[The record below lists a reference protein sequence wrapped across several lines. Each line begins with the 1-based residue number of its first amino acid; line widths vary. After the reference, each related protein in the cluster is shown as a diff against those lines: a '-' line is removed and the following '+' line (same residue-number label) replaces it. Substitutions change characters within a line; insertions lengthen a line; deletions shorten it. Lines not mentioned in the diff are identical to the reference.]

1 MKKLIIFLVLI
12 NYFGS
17 KAQITKYS
25 NEFLAIGVGAHALG
39 MSNARTASVN
49 DVTSGYFNP
58 AGLANLSQG
67 IKTQGALMHS
77 EYFAGIAK
85 YDYFG
90 VARRIDSSSVAS
102 LNVIRLGA
110 IQRGTN
116 AATGSHH
123 IL

>member
-17 KAQITKYS
+17 KAQIAKYS

-39 MSNARTASVN
+39 MSNSRVASVN

-85 YDYFG
+85 YDYFNSFENIPNF
-90 VARRIDSSSVAS
+90 REK
-102 LNVIRLGA
+102 NVNYISICLSIWR
-110 IQRGTN
+110 N
-116 AATGSHH
+116 EFF
-123 IL
+123 

>member
-17 KAQITKYS
+17 KAQIAKYS

-39 MSNARTASVN
+39 MSNSRVASVN

-90 VARRIDSSSVAS
+90 LARRIDSSSVAS
-102 LNVIRLGA
+102 LNVIRFP
-110 IQRGTN
+110 IVN
-116 AATGSHH
+116 FVFN
-123 IL
+123 